1 MKENK
6 RYFFLSF
13 KKITLFLLTLFLI
26 YSLSKNIIDYQKK
39 IAFFETYQKELQKE
53 QEKNKKL
60 KSDIIKNYDYHTVE
74 KDIRQKLN
82 LLQPD
87 EFAIMLPQPS
97 PTPTPMNIP
106 KKSVP
111 KQWRDLFF
119 KAL

>member
-87 EFAIMLPQPS
+87 EFAIILPQTS
-97 PTPTPMNIP
+97 PAPASAHTQ
-106 KKSVP
+106 KKSSQE
-111 KQWRDLFF
+111 QWRDLFF